1 MRFIQIRDLRP
12 SEIWEQLADEREMVI
27 MAQGKPIAILSYVS
41 DANWEETLAAFRRVH
56 AIQAVDELQ
65 KQSVEKGLERI
76 AVYHCSRT
84 CPQCR
89 TTPGKEKGQRIS
101 RRADRCDARCVLCEI
116 YGHLC
121 RAGRCRDGVYMYS
134 KDFERESDYLA
145 MYMLVNAGISTSKV
159 ADIWR
164 RMSEKDGD
172 SAIYSLTH
180 PSYSERYLSL
190 LSVDREIQEKRRA
203 GLPLRPNKDK
213 KNDSFIK
220 LRPNVMKK

>member
-1 MRFIQIRDLRP
+1 
-12 SEIWEQLADEREMVI
+12 
-27 MAQGKPIAILSYVS
+27 MANRGE
-41 DANWEETLAAFRRVH
+41 DTLAIFRCVR

-65 KQSVEKGLERI
+65 KQSVENGRDKMDLEEVNR
-76 AVYHCSRT
+76 
-84 CPQCR
+84 
-89 TTPGKEKGQRIS
+89 
-101 RRADRCDARCVLCEI
+101 EI
-116 YGHLC
+116 QSV
-121 RAGRCRDGVYMYS
+121 RKS
-134 KDFERESDYLA
+134 
-145 MYMLVNAGISTSKV
+145 GISTSKV

-203 GLPLRPNKDK
+203 GLPIRPNKGQ

-220 LRPNVMKK
+220 LRPNVIKK